1 MAEKLVMPALSPTME
16 KGVIAKWLKKE
27 GDRIASG
34 EVLCEVETD
43 KAVME
48 YPSGTDG
55 VLLKILVSEGGAAAV
70 EEPIGIVGQPGEDIT
85 SLLDTMAQPPATES
99 PGEKASPAPR
109 VEGEPREDKIRSS
122 PLARKLAG
130 EAGLDLREI
139 PGTGPEGRVTKEDVE
154 RAIGQGAGKEFSKGS
169 PGDQVLPVSARR
181 KVIADR
187 LARSKFTAPHYYLT
201 ISTIVDGLFETRKK
215 YNAENNTAISLNAHL
230 IKLAAEAIKHHPVI
244 NSTWRGETILQHGRI
259 DIALAVAQSDGLA
272 APVVR
277 DCGNKGIAAIDAE
290 LKGLIEKAKTNRLT
304 PGEYEGATFTISNL
318 GSFGIEEF
326 TAIINPPGS
335 AILAVGAASRQPVV
349 SGNDDLVIRT
359 VMRMTLSC
367 DHRVIDGAVGAEYLK
382 TFKGVLESPTLAL
395 Y

>member
-34 EVLCEVETD
+34 DVLCEVETD

-85 SLLDTMAQPPATES
+85 SLLKTMTPTPLTQTPV
-99 PGEKASPAPR
+99 EKASPAQR
-109 VEGEPREDKIRSS
+109 VEGELREEKIRSS

-139 PGTGPEGRVTKEDVE
+139 PGTGPEGRVTREDVE
-154 RAIGQGAGKEFSKGS
+154 RAKGKEFSKVS
-169 PGDQVLPVSARR
+169 SGDQVLPVSAKR
-181 KVIADR
+181 KVIAER

-277 DCGNKGIAAIDAE
+277 DCGNKGIAAIDTE
-290 LKGLIEKAKTNRLT
+290 LKALIEKAKTNRLT
-304 PGEYEGATFTISNL
+304 PGEYEGSTFTISNL

-382 TFKGVLESPTLAL
+382 TFKDILESPILAL